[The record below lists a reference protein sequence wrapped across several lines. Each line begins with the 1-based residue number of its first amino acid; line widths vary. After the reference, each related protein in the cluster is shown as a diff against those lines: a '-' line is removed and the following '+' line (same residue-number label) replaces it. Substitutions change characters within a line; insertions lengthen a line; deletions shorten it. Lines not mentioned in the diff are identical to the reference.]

1 MVTGNGPDAPVAKRL
16 LVMLSYHFNVL
27 PKSATALIAIGVAFK
42 QYSVTFEGST
52 VGADGNA
59 FTVMVT
65 WSVPVHPFASVPVT
79 VYVVVVVGV
88 TVC

>member
-1 MVTGNGPDAPVAKRL
+1 M
-16 LVMLSYHFNVL
+16 SYHVYVW
-27 PKSATALIAIGVAFK
+27 PEAIVAVKAEAPDGSFK

-65 WSVPVHPFASVPVT
+65 WSVPVQPFASVPVT
-79 VYVVVVVGV
+79 VYVVVVEGV